1 VAILGAAFQIGR
13 SALAAYQAAIAITG
27 QNIANVGNPN
37 YTRQSGRLAAVPGGM
52 TAAGVAP
59 GAGVDLTGIQRHVDE
74 AVQARLRLAYGS
86 RSGAETTYNTLN
98 RVESLYNELTDGDLS
113 SQLNAFFGSFTS
125 LQTDPADTSARE
137 LALSSADTVIHTL
150 QRQRSSLLD
159 QITDLNNSVEQIV
172 PSANEMLSEVARL
185 NELIVTQATRGGGDS
200 ALRDRRDALL
210 SSLSELMDIQ
220 TREQSNGVVNIYLGS
235 EPLVDGS
242 RSRGLTTQRVIKDGI
257 ERVTVRFAD
266 NNGSVVL
273 RDGRLAA
280 IVDSRDTDL
289 TGQLG
294 KLDQLTRGLIW
305 EVNRVHASGRGLTGY
320 TTLTGTYAANS
331 RTAALNTAPAGLPF
345 QVQNGTFLVHVRD
358 RQSGQEVTRMIQVDL
373 DGLGGNDTTLNSLAT
388 DLDALPHVSATITAD
403 NRLKLDADPGYDISF
418 SEDSSNALASLGL
431 ATFFEG
437 TDAATL
443 AVRPAVRDNPQLI
456 ATSLSGAPGDGDN
469 AGRLAAVGSAAS
481 ALLNDQ
487 SIVGF
492 HGALVSKLGVDVAA
506 ARSNQEATDAVYS
519 SLLAQ
524 RESISGVSLDEEAI
538 NLTKYERSFQGVSRF
553 LSVVDSLTTEI
564 MNLVRVA

>member
-137 LALSSADTVIHTL
+137 LALSSADTVIRTL
-150 QRQRSSLLD
+150 QRQRSGLLD

-294 KLDQLTRGLIW
+294 KLDQLTRSLIW

-345 QVQNGTFLVHVRD
+345 PVQNGTFLVHVRD

-492 HGALVSKLGVDVAA
+492 HGVLVSKLGVDVAA

-564 MNLVRVA
+564 MNLVTVA